1 MTDILWRNTSTGA
14 IAVRLMNGSTI
25 SSSAGLGSLSTTWP
39 VVETGDFDGDG
50 ESDILWHDTSGD
62 AAIWFMNGT
71 TVSSGVGL
79 GTIATS
85 WSIQGAGA
93 D

>member
-1 MTDILWRNTSTGA
+1 
-14 IAVRLMNGSTI
+14 MNGSAI
-25 SSSAGLGSLSTTWP
+25 LSSAGLGSIATTWS
-39 VVETGDFDGDG
+39 VVETGDFSGDG
-50 ESDILWHDTSGD
+50 ISDILWHDTSGD

-79 GTIATS
+79 GTIPTS
-85 WSIQGAGA
+85 WTIQGAGA

>member
-1 MTDILWRNTSTGA
+1 L
-14 IAVRLMNGSTI
+14 
-25 SSSAGLGSLSTTWP
+25 SSAGLGSLATTWS
-39 VVETGDFDGDG
+39 VVETGDFNGDG
-50 ESDILWHDTSGD
+50 KSDILWHDTSGD

-79 GTIATS
+79 GTIPTS
-85 WSIQGAGA
+85 WSIQGVGA